1 MKVIGPKW
9 QSCTTFGTSFGY
21 LEGDQY
27 KSIED
32 VMHEMIEVISRNGNF
47 LVNIGPKADGTI
59 PAPQVERLQA
69 MGTWLKI
76 NGNAIYG
83 SRYWKVCDQEN
94 EHLAFT
100 TKGKNLYA
108 IKLAKPTKPFTID
121 ATAGWSADT
130 VKSVKLLGSPA
141 DISWQMTPAGLHI
154 TPPAQLGTSNY
165 AWSFEIVTDQ
175 EQHSP
180 NVIVKDADQALK
192 NTKKVDLEGNARK
205 AKHNHNK

>member
-21 LEGDQY
+21 LEGDAY

-32 VMHEMIEVISRNGNF
+32 VIHEMVEVISRNGNF

-59 PAPQVERLQA
+59 PAPQMERLHA
-69 MGTWLKI
+69 MGKWLKT
-76 NGNAIYG
+76 NSNAIYG
-83 SRYWKVCDQEN
+83 SRYWKVCDQQN

-108 IKLAKPTKPFTID
+108 IKLAKPTKPFTIEG
-121 ATAGWSADT
+121 TAGWGEDM
-130 VKSVKLLGSPA
+130 VKSVTLLGSPA
-141 DISWQMTPAGLHI
+141 EVAWQMTPAGLQI
-154 TPPAQLGTSNY
+154 TPPTQLGESDH
-165 AWSFEIVTDQ
+165 AWSFEIVTGQ
-175 EQHSP
+175 QQHSP

-192 NTKKVDLEGNARK
+192 NTRKVDLEGRAGK
-205 AKHNHNK
+205 AQRDKTK